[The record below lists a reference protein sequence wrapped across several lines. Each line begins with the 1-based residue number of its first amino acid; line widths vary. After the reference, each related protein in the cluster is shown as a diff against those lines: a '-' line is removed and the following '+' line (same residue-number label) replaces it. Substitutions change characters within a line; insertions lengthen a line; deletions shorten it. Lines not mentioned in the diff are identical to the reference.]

1 MATLKD
7 ALISM
12 GVSGADLDALEVWA
26 PYRGLGLAERVY
38 RSGLVSDARLV
49 EAFVGLGAVDA
60 TSSVLHK
67 TPPPAALGAFTRTLA
82 ERHRALPLSV
92 ERTRLVVALLD
103 PSDAATIEKLSFTCG
118 LVIEPRSC
126 RPRVLFEGLAAAY
139 DVVVVRPEPA
149 FLASRSLKRM
159 GPGVE
164 DDGFNLPPPS
174 TDAMAHFVAPRVDS
188 NRFAKADVGSPMA
201 RMLAEAAELA
211 SATQPVHF
219 VDERRSSSTFALL
232 STAAVSSPALSP
244 AIAQPPPVVAAR
256 STLPAATTTVSTTAP
271 TAVSTSE
278 ATNAATNAATSVS
291 VHTPTVSSAAVLTAT
306 PTTATSNAASRTSS
320 ADLAGVVPPLR
331 CCAVFHVRDN
341 IAVGV
346 DVRTAVVDA
355 ATPEVIRDVLVPLT
369 APGVLSTAVSSCRVA
384 IGNPRD
390 PTTMERTLF
399 RFLRLAAPRSFC
411 AVPVVRD
418 GHVVAVIY
426 ADRDDSNIDA
436 LDLDELRELA
446 SACA

>member
-12 GVSGADLDALEVWA
+12 GVSSADLDALEVWA

-103 PSDAATIEKLSFTCG
+103 PSDASTIEKLSFTCG

-149 FLASRSLKRM
+149 FLASRTLKRM

-211 SATQPVHF
+211 GATQAAHMIGSEASPSGQDVHLGDKPHSGYRFEAQF
-219 VDERRSSSTFALL
+219 VEERRSSSTFALL
-232 STAAVSSPALSP
+232 STAAVSSAALVP
-244 AIAQPPPVVAAR
+244 AIAAAAPPAR
-256 STLPAATTTVSTTAP
+256 SVPPTSSSSSSTSSSSTAP
-271 TAVSTSE
+271 A
-278 ATNAATNAATSVS
+278 
-291 VHTPTVSSAAVLTAT
+291 PTRTGDLSS
-306 PTTATSNAASRTSS
+306 
-320 ADLAGVVPPLR
+320 VVPPLR

-346 DVRTAVVDA
+346 DVRTAVVDG

-369 APGVLSTAVSSCRVA
+369 APGVLSTAVTSRRVA

-399 RFLRLAAPRSFC
+399 RFLRLSAPRSFC

-418 GHVVAVIY
+418 GQVVAVIY

-446 SACA
+446 STCA

>member
-1 MATLKD
+1 VATLKD

-12 GVSGADLDALEVWA
+12 GVSSADLDALEVWA

-60 TSSVLHK
+60 TTSVLHK

-149 FLASRSLKRM
+149 FLASRTLKRM

-174 TDAMAHFVAPRVDS
+174 TDAMAHFVAPRTDS

-211 SATQPVHF
+211 SATVPAHVIGGDVSTTSHTAF
-219 VDERRSSSTFALL
+219 VEERRSSSTFALL
-232 STAAVSSPALSP
+232 STAAVPALAP
-244 AIAQPPPVVAAR
+244 AIAAAPR
-256 STLPAATTTVSTTAP
+256 
-271 TAVSTSE
+271 
-278 ATNAATNAATSVS
+278 
-291 VHTPTVSSAAVLTAT
+291 AT
-306 PTTATSNAASRTSS
+306 PAPVTTSKASVQAPAELTQ
-320 ADLAGVVPPLR
+320 VVPPLR
-331 CCAVFHVRDN
+331 CCAVFLVRDN
-341 IAVGV
+341 VAVGS
-346 DVRTAVVDA
+346 DVRTAVVDG
-355 ATPEVIRDVLVPLT
+355 ATPEVIRNVLVPLN
-369 APGVLSTAVSSCRVA
+369 APGVLSTAVQNRRVA

-411 AVPVVRD
+411 AVPVIRD
-418 GHVVAVIY
+418 GAVVAVLY
-426 ADRDDSNIDA
+426 ADRADGNIDA

-446 SACA
+446 SACRLEGV

>member
-1 MATLKD
+1 MPVATLKD

-12 GVSGADLDALEVWA
+12 GVSSADLDALEVWA

-219 VDERRSSSTFALL
+219 IEERRSSSTFALL
-232 STAAVSSPALSP
+232 STAAVSSAALIP
-244 AIAQPPPVVAAR
+244 AIAAPPPPPPPQHA
-256 STLPAATTTVSTTAP
+256 STASASSSA
-271 TAVSTSE
+271 S
-278 ATNAATNAATSVS
+278 
-291 VHTPTVSSAAVLTAT
+291 SSAAPARARQGPDL
-306 PTTATSNAASRTSS
+306 SS
-320 ADLAGVVPPLR
+320 VVPPLR

-346 DVRTAVVDA
+346 DVRTAVVDG

-369 APGVLSTAVSSCRVA
+369 APGVLSTAVTSRRVA

-418 GHVVAVIY
+418 AEVVAVIY
-426 ADRDDSNIDA
+426 ADRDDSSIDA

-446 SACA
+446 STCA

>member
-1 MATLKD
+1 
-7 ALISM
+7 M
-12 GVSGADLDALEVWA
+12 GVSRADLDALEVWA

-60 TSSVLHK
+60 TSRVLHK
-67 TPPPAALGAFTRTLA
+67 SPPPAALGAFTRTLA

-118 LVIEPRSC
+118 LVIESRSC

-159 GPGVE
+159 GPGVGH
-164 DDGFNLPPPS
+164 DDFSLPPPS
-174 TDAMAHFVAPRVDS
+174 TDAMAHFVAPRVDTS
-188 NRFAKADVGSPMA
+188 RFAKADVASPMA

-211 SATQPVHF
+211 SATQAAHIV
-219 VDERRSSSTFALL
+219 ESRRSSSTFALL
-232 STAAVSSPALSP
+232 SAAAVSPAALVP
-244 AIAQPPPVVAAR
+244 AIVAPSLESALAMSTSSVPTPAR
-256 STLPAATTTVSTTAP
+256 SGP
-271 TAVSTSE
+271 
-278 ATNAATNAATSVS
+278 
-291 VHTPTVSSAAVLTAT
+291 
-306 PTTATSNAASRTSS
+306 
-320 ADLAGVVPPLR
+320 DLASVVPPLR
-331 CCAVFHVRDN
+331 CCAVFHVRDSV
-341 IAVGV
+341 AVGV
-346 DVRTAVVDA
+346 DVRTAVVDG
-355 ATPEVIRDVLVPLT
+355 ATPDVIRDVLVPLT
-369 APGVLSTAVSSCRVA
+369 APGVLSTAVTSRRVA
-384 IGNPRD
+384 IGNARD

-399 RFLRLAAPRSFC
+399 RFLRLSAPRSFC
-411 AVPVVRD
+411 AVPIVR
-418 GHVVAVIY
+418 GAEIVAVLY

-446 SACA
+446 STCT

>member
-1 MATLKD
+1 VVATLKD
-7 ALISM
+7 ALISL
-12 GVSGADLDALEVWA
+12 GVSSADLDALEVWA

-60 TSSVLHK
+60 TASVLHR

-149 FLASRSLKRM
+149 FLASRTLKRM
-159 GPGVE
+159 GPDVQ

-174 TDAMAHFVAPRVDS
+174 TDALAHFVAPRTD

-211 SATQPVHF
+211 SATEPVH
-219 VDERRSSSTFALL
+219 VIGDSRQAIESIDESASEHSSSSTFALL
-232 STAAVSSPALSP
+232 STAAVPAF
-244 AIAQPPPVVAAR
+244 ARAVTGPPR
-256 STLPAATTTVSTTAP
+256 AP
-271 TAVSTSE
+271 
-278 ATNAATNAATSVS
+278 
-291 VHTPTVSSAAVLTAT
+291 AT
-306 PTTATSNAASRTSS
+306 PTAASSTTTLQRSVQAPAELTQ
-320 ADLAGVVPPLR
+320 VVPPLR
-331 CCAVFHVRDN
+331 CCAVFLVRDN
-341 IAVGV
+341 VAVGC
-346 DVRTAVVDA
+346 DVRTAVVDG
-355 ATPEVIRDVLVPLT
+355 ATPEVIRNVLVPLN
-369 APGVLSTAVSSCRVA
+369 APGVLSTAVQHRRVSM
-384 IGNPRD
+384 GNPRD

-399 RFLRLAAPRSFC
+399 RFLRLVAPRSFC
-411 AVPVVRD
+411 AMPVIRNDV
-418 GHVVAVIY
+418 VVAVLY
-426 ADRDDSNIDA
+426 ADRADSNIDA

-446 SACA
+446 SAWHHA

>member
-12 GVSGADLDALEVWA
+12 GVSSADLDALEVWA

-82 ERHRALPLSV
+82 ERHRALPLRV

-219 VDERRSSSTFALL
+219 VEDRRSSSTFALL
-232 STAAVSSPALSP
+232 STAAVSSASLVP
-244 AIAQPPPVVAAR
+244 AIATTPRSAPLAPGAAPSTPP
-256 STLPAATTTVSTTAP
+256 THATTTHATT
-271 TAVSTSE
+271 
-278 ATNAATNAATSVS
+278 
-291 VHTPTVSSAAVLTAT
+291 TPRV
-306 PTTATSNAASRTSS
+306 RTGP
-320 ADLAGVVPPLR
+320 DLASVVPPLR
-331 CCAVFHVRDN
+331 CCAVFQVRDN

-346 DVRTAVVDA
+346 DVRTAVVDG

-369 APGVLSTAVSSCRVA
+369 APGVLSTAVSSRRVA

-399 RFLRLAAPRSFC
+399 RFLRLSAPRSFC

-418 GHVVAVIY
+418 GNVIAVIY
-426 ADRDDSNIDA
+426 ADRDDSSIDA

-446 SACA
+446 STCA